1 MRLACSALLLA
12 AACGNLSNEDVAFLV
27 AIPQRD
33 QLHVAVPANDGTVQ
47 PACLYGAAD
56 VWTNAKTSGDGLN
69 AAVDGLIAFVDAIRA
84 QPPTS
89 RDQDS
94 RTWGPFPDQQHP
106 GIEFRATLDR
116 ELDANRVPWHWIF
129 DISARGQASGT
140 AFVPILEAEF
150 FGAQAVNGIGRM
162 TLHFETAAALGI
174 NKPTDPTGPMR
185 IYYDRF
191 EDPRTISL
199 DLTSSTGFGLVSF
212 DYGYAGYADG
222 HGRFDYAFP
231 DPKSGCKVEVTTY
244 FDKLGEGRDVVRL
257 DCGVIGVLGPIEQC
271 WDRSA
276 CLTYAND
283 PFAFTPACLGV
294 KPCTLGAAT
303 DCPAGL

>member
-33 QLHVAVPANDGTVQ
+33 QLHVAVPANGGT
-47 PACLYGAAD
+47 
-56 VWTNAKTSGDGLN
+56 
-69 AAVDGLIAFVDAIRA
+69 
-84 QPPTS
+84 
-89 RDQDS
+89 
-94 RTWGPFPDQQHP
+94 
-106 GIEFRATLDR
+106 
-116 ELDANRVPWHWIF
+116 
-129 DISARGQASGT
+129 
-140 AFVPILEAEF
+140 
-150 FGAQAVNGIGRM
+150 GRM

-191 EDPRTISL
+191 EDPHTISL

-231 DPKSGCKVEVTTY
+231 DPKSGCKVE
-244 FDKLGEGRDVVRL
+244 
-257 DCGVIGVLGPIEQC
+257 
-271 WDRSA
+271 
-276 CLTYAND
+276 
-283 PFAFTPACLGV
+283 
-294 KPCTLGAAT
+294 
-303 DCPAGL
+303 